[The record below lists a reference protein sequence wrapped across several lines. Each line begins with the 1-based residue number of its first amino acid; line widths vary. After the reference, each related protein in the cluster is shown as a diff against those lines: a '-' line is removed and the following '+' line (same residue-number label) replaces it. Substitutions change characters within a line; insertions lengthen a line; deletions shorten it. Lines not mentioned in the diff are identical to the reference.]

1 MAAPVRVHVTHVFAS
16 DPATVFAKLSEHENL
31 STVFAPAKVS
41 RVRDGDDSRNG
52 VGSVRRLAI
61 APGLTFEET
70 VTAAEEPHLIEYKIT
85 KGTPLKGHWGE
96 QRLTPT
102 ANGGTR
108 LEYRIGFDA
117 PVPGLAKVIGVGLS
131 RQIAAGLRKL
141 AD

>member
-1 MAAPVRVHVTHVFAS
+1 MAAPVRVHLTHVFAS

-31 STVFAPAKVS
+31 STVFAPAKVT
-41 RVRDGDDSRNG
+41 RVRDGESSRNG
-52 VGSVRRLAI
+52 VGSVRRLTL
-61 APGLTFEET
+61 APGVAFEET

-85 KGTPLKGHWGE
+85 KGGPLKGHWGE

-117 PVPGLAKVIGVGLS
+117 PVPGLAALVGAGLK
-131 RQIAAGLRKL
+131 RQIASGLKKI